1 LLECTEL
8 SARQRV
14 TESART
20 AVGQETDTAIAQ
32 AEHVPGTARAVIVEL
47 AHHFAFAEMIAAA
60 IRTKLRDLLEEI
72 GELTGW

>member
-1 LLECTEL
+1 
-8 SARQRV
+8 
-14 TESART
+14 
-20 AVGQETDTAIAQ
+20 VGQETDTAIAQ